1 LQSNPFDSKTS
12 LLLRDTSATF
22 LNIKGLQQVEGADDN
37 KIPHSRLIKDSLGSK
52 LSTTLLAAAAIK
64 KHKE

>member
-1 LQSNPFDSKTS
+1 MQSNPFDSKTS

-22 LNIKGLQQVEGADDN
+22 LNIKGLQQESGDDN
-37 KIPHSRLIKDSLGSK
+37 KIPHSRLIKESLGSK